1 MSIPEISISDLA
13 AMNNRMVIDVREAD
27 EYETG
32 HVPGAINIALSELV
46 GREEECGLG
55 STVYV
60 ICQAGGRSLRACGH
74 LSAIPSLEGTT
85 FINVA
90 GGTGMWIV
98 EGHEVTT
105 GDTAS

>member
-1 MSIPEISISDLA
+1 MSISEISISEFASLVD
-13 AMNNRMVIDVREAD
+13 RTVIDVREVD
-27 EYETG
+27 EFVSG

-46 GREEECGLG
+46 GREGECGLG

-74 LSAIPSLEGTT
+74 LSTIPELDGTT

-98 EGHEVTT
+98 EGHEVAT
-105 GDTAS
+105 GDATS

>member
-1 MSIPEISISDLA
+1 MTISEISISELA
-13 AMNNRMVIDVREAD
+13 GLDDATVIDVREVD
-27 EYETG
+27 EYISG

-46 GREEECGLG
+46 GREDECGLG
-55 STVYV
+55 PIVYV

-74 LSAIPSLEGTT
+74 LSTIPSLDGTT

>member
-1 MSIPEISISDLA
+1 MSISEISISELA
-13 AMNNRMVIDVREAD
+13 ALAGPTIIDVREVD
-27 EYETG
+27 EYVSG

-46 GREEECGLG
+46 GREDECGLG

-74 LSAIPSLEGTT
+74 LSTIPSLDGTT

>member
-13 AMNNRMVIDVREAD
+13 ALSDQVVIDVREVD
-27 EYETG
+27 EYESG

-46 GREEECGLG
+46 GRENECGLG
-55 STVYV
+55 PIVYV

-74 LSAIPSLEGTT
+74 LSTIPSLEGTT

-98 EGHEVTT
+98 EGHEVAA

>member
-1 MSIPEISISDLA
+1 MSISEISISEFASLVD
-13 AMNNRMVIDVREAD
+13 RTVIDVREID
-27 EYETG
+27 EFVSG

-46 GREEECGLG
+46 GREGECGLAA
-55 STVYV
+55 TVYV

-74 LSAIPSLEGTT
+74 LSTIPELDGTT

-98 EGHEVTT
+98 EGHEVAT
-105 GDTAS
+105 GDATS

>member
-1 MSIPEISISDLA
+1 MTISEVSISELA
-13 AMNNRMVIDVREAD
+13 GLDDAIVIDVREVD
-27 EYETG
+27 EFISG

-46 GREEECGLG
+46 GREDECGLG
-55 STVYV
+55 PIVYV

-74 LSAIPSLEGTT
+74 LSTIPSLDGTT

>member
-1 MSIPEISISDLA
+1 MSISEISISDLA
-13 AMNNRMVIDVREAD
+13 AIADRNVIDVREVD
-27 EYETG
+27 EYVSG

-46 GREEECGLG
+46 GREDECGLG
-55 STVYV
+55 PIVYV

-74 LSAIPSLEGTT
+74 LSTIPSLDGTT

-98 EGHEVTT
+98 KGHEVTT
-105 GDTAS
+105 GDAAS

>member
-1 MSIPEISISDLA
+1 MSISEISISDLA
-13 AMNNRMVIDVREAD
+13 ALAARTVIDVREVD
-27 EYETG
+27 EFSSG

-55 STVYV
+55 DTVYV

-74 LSAIPSLEGTT
+74 LSTIPSLNGTT